1 MRLTDILSKPLTSK
15 FEQVE
20 GFLNNT
26 KLKCGRQKKIKAGK
40 IALNYFC
47 RNCDIDITFVSDE
60 ELFCIGI
67 NERLVSIDCVLTCP
81 RCGEVI
87 PVWFLVESKSDIY
100 IVKLLIYVC

>member
-1 MRLTDILSKPLTSK
+1 MEMRLTDILSKPLTSK

-81 RCGEVI
+81 R
-87 PVWFLVESKSDIY
+87 
-100 IVKLLIYVC
+100 

>member
-40 IALNYFC
+40 IALNYF
-47 RNCDIDITFVSDE
+47 
-60 ELFCIGI
+60 L
-67 NERLVSIDCVLTCP
+67 
-81 RCGEVI
+81 
-87 PVWFLVESKSDIY
+87 
-100 IVKLLIYVC
+100 

>member
-47 RNCDIDITFVSDE
+47 RNCDIDMKMNTNEIKWE
-60 ELFCIGI
+60 EVEKLQEYNCIDKTGFQW
-67 NERLVSIDCVLTCP
+67 ELKSASLLDSSIW
-81 RCGEVI
+81 GG
-87 PVWFLVESKSDIY
+87 
-100 IVKLLIYVC
+100 